1 MSENLLASYL
11 KRLVDQQAQMAKK
24 LDCLCT
30 EVAEIRKDQKKSNAL
45 NDAVPED
52 FHTYIDSAFNESPP
66 LDVDTVPV
74 VAESPAELVPV
85 VAESPAVTVPVVAE
99 SPAVPI
105 PISPAVPVA
114 QASVEAALF
123 DGPPTKR
130 VRFDE
135 LAKVQIKIHSC
146 SAGECTLCGNALGPA
161 KRGFEMYCG
170 HMYHYNCAQNHFN
183 CVKRADCPACAD
195 QFE

>member
-52 FHTYIDSAFNESPP
+52 FHTYIDSVFNESIP
-66 LDVDTVPV
+66 LDT
-74 VAESPAELVPV
+74 
-85 VAESPAVTVPVVAE
+85 VAE
-99 SPAVPI
+99 SPAVPDV
-105 PISPAVPVA
+105 PVAPVAELVPVVPASPAVPAVPVA

-146 SAGECTLCGNALGPA
+146 SAGECTLCGNALAPA